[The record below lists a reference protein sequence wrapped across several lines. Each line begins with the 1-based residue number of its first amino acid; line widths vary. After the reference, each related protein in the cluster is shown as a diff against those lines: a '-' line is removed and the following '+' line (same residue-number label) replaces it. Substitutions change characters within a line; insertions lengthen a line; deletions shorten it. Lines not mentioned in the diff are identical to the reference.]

1 MKEAILSAA
10 RADAVPEAVAGLWTV
25 KKFTFATAFD
35 VPREPGKVV
44 TIPAGNYTQ
53 LYRMTMDKLHS
64 PYGDLVMQ
72 DTPDELVTHLD
83 FMLRAHGHVLVT
95 GLGLGC
101 VVRGCLANPRV
112 RAVTVVERDQDVIR
126 LVWPVLQ
133 REAGNRVYLVHADAL
148 EWVREACLVG
158 FDCAWH
164 DLWSDPDKEEQAL
177 QVSHGQL
184 ILHLRDQ
191 VPLQGAW
198 QFPKILKRSFRET
211 LSRSGATVI

>member
-72 DTPDELVTHLD
+72 DTPNPPRPLLRDRRLRDRCAGGAGFQTVAFCEADERC
-83 FMLRAHGHVLVT
+83 RAFLEKTWGEKSTRHPD
-95 GLGLGC
+95 
-101 VVRGCLANPRV
+101 PR
-112 RAVTVVERDQDVIR
+112 RQAIPRSLSSHRRTTLSAGESS
-126 LVWPVLQ
+126 
-133 REAGNRVYLVHADAL
+133 REAGR
-148 EWVREACLVG
+148 R
-158 FDCAWH
+158 
-164 DLWSDPDKEEQAL
+164 
-177 QVSHGQL
+177 
-184 ILHLRDQ
+184 R
-191 VPLQGAW
+191 
-198 QFPKILKRSFRET
+198 R
-211 LSRSGATVI
+211 